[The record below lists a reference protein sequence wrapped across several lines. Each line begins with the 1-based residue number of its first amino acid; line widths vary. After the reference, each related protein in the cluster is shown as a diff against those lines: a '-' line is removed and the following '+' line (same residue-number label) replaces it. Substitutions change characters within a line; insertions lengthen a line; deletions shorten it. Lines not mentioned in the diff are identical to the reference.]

1 MSGKLEYLEKY
12 SVAPS
17 PSRDYYGLK
26 VFDDQV
32 ILYLWRISHGPH
44 KTPIV
49 QTSCFA
55 DFKQDHQ
62 LQDEIQRIFG
72 EYFLKHVRN
81 ITSGRNTL
89 LTLPKCLINKLIK
102 YLTVKDIIKL
112 TSLSHISKEIFDDN
126 FVWEALYKKY
136 NPLKKYKYENLYI
149 PCNWKQLFQL
159 EQVEI
164 FEQKMNRPRTTARQK
179 SVNSKIETTMK
190 GNPKIENLAKAN
202 TKIENSIKVS
212 TSNTKITSKFA
223 PLENQIAKKDTNR
236 KKNINTLSR
245 KLSDNYLNEPTIEKE
260 KVTSEKKTPIIKSL
274 QTIGQKNIKILRDQ
288 SIINKLESKRETDNK
303 DLISNK
309 TSEIKMNK
317 FQNKVKKIDTKTS
330 NVSIKMMDDKVNNTK
345 PKSTPTPKIKTNEKS
360 VTPKLKSKGKTK
372 KIGQSKSTILSTT
385 SDLLI
390 DNSAVKDDSFDL
402 ADLIEASL
410 KSIRSPRSM
419 FDYNFSCID
428 KPKSC
433 GGDTLAQEIS
443 RKMSDH
449 PRAPKS
455 GHANKA
461 ALDRLSEKSEPLTAK
476 SVDSVNK
483 IERARAI
490 ATPRY
495 LKGLSADLKKSI
507 ELSKSRGIMSL
518 DEKVLDQFEKYTYN
532 KYSTPSIQDDIEQ
545 KKFTPRKEMD
555 KINILRSL
563 GTKNFHSKNLSS
575 NAMNEINRYD
585 AKKSMT
591 MNNIYKYL

>member
-1 MSGKLEYLEKY
+1 
-12 SVAPS
+12 
-17 PSRDYYGLK
+17 
-26 VFDDQV
+26 
-32 ILYLWRISHGPH
+32 
-44 KTPIV
+44 
-49 QTSCFA
+49 
-55 DFKQDHQ
+55 
-62 LQDEIQRIFG
+62 
-72 EYFLKHVRN
+72 
-81 ITSGRNTL
+81 
-89 LTLPKCLINKLIK
+89 
-102 YLTVKDIIKL
+102 
-112 TSLSHISKEIFDDN
+112 
-126 FVWEALYKKY
+126 
-136 NPLKKYKYENLYI
+136 
-149 PCNWKQLFQL
+149 
-159 EQVEI
+159 
-164 FEQKMNRPRTTARQK
+164 MNRPRTTARQK

-190 GNPKIENLAKAN
+190 GNPKIENLAKASI
-202 TKIENSIKVS
+202 KIENSIKVS
-212 TSNTKITSKFA
+212 TSNTKINMSKFA
-223 PLENQIAKKDTNR
+223 PLENQITKKDTNR

-245 KLSDNYLNEPTIEKE
+245 KLSDNYLNESMIEKE
-260 KVTSEKKTPIIKSL
+260 KVTSEKKTPMLKTL

-288 SIINKLESKRETDNK
+288 SIINKLESNKRETDNK

-309 TSEIKMNK
+309 ASEIKMNK

-345 PKSTPTPKIKTNEKS
+345 PKSTPTPKNINKTTEKS
-360 VTPKLKSKGKTK
+360 MTPKLKSKGKTK

-390 DNSAVKDDSFDL
+390 DNSATKDDSFDL

-410 KSIRSPRSM
+410 KSIRSPRSI

-455 GHANKA
+455 GHAKA

-507 ELSKSRGIMSL
+507 ELSKTRGIMSL

-545 KKFTPRKEMD
+545 KKSTPRKEID

-563 GTKNFHSKNLSS
+563 GTKNFHSKNFSS

-591 MNNIYKYL
+591 MNNVYKYL

>member
-1 MSGKLEYLEKY
+1 MVQVQVECGGFTDLDHTSSMSGKLEYLEKY

-26 VFDDQV
+26 VFDNQV

-81 ITSGRNTL
+81 IASGRNTL

-112 TSLSHISKEIFDDN
+112 TSLSHISKE
-126 FVWEALYKKY
+126 
-136 NPLKKYKYENLYI
+136 
-149 PCNWKQLFQL
+149 
-159 EQVEI
+159 
-164 FEQKMNRPRTTARQK
+164 MNRPRTTARQK
-179 SVNSKIETTMK
+179 LVNSKIETTMK

-202 TKIENSIKVS
+202 TKIENSVKVS

-223 PLENQIAKKDTNR
+223 PLENQITKKDTNR

-260 KVTSEKKTPIIKSL
+260 KVTSEKKTPILKSL

-330 NVSIKMMDDKVNNTK
+330 NVSIKMMDDKINNTK
-345 PKSTPTPKIKTNEKS
+345 PKSTPTPKVKTNEKS
-360 VTPKLKSKGKTK
+360 VTPKLKAKGKTK
-372 KIGQSKSTILSTT
+372 KVGQSKSTILSTT

-410 KSIRSPRSM
+410 KSIRSPRSI

-455 GHANKA
+455 GHAKA

-495 LKGLSADLKKSI
+495 LKGLSADLKKSL

-532 KYSTPSIQDDIEQ
+532 KYSTPSIQDDMEQ

-563 GTKNFHSKNLSS
+563 GTKNFHSKNFNS

-591 MNNIYKYL
+591 MNNVYKYL

>member
-1 MSGKLEYLEKY
+1 M
-12 SVAPS
+12 
-17 PSRDYYGLK
+17 
-26 VFDDQV
+26 
-32 ILYLWRISHGPH
+32 
-44 KTPIV
+44 
-49 QTSCFA
+49 
-55 DFKQDHQ
+55 
-62 LQDEIQRIFG
+62 
-72 EYFLKHVRN
+72 RN
-81 ITSGRNTL
+81 IASGRNTL

-179 SVNSKIETTMK
+179 LVNSKIETTMK

-202 TKIENSIKVS
+202 TKIENSVKVS

-223 PLENQIAKKDTNR
+223 PLESQITKKDTNR

-260 KVTSEKKTPIIKSL
+260 KVTSEKKTPILKSL

-330 NVSIKMMDDKVNNTK
+330 NVSIKMMDDKINNTK
-345 PKSTPTPKIKTNEKS
+345 PKSTPTPKVKTNEKS
-360 VTPKLKSKGKTK
+360 VTPKLKAKGKTK
-372 KIGQSKSTILSTT
+372 KVGQSKSTILSTT

-410 KSIRSPRSM
+410 KSIRSPRSI

-455 GHANKA
+455 GHAKA

-495 LKGLSADLKKSI
+495 LKGLSADLKKSL

-532 KYSTPSIQDDIEQ
+532 KYSTPSIQDDMEQ

-563 GTKNFHSKNLSS
+563 GTKNFHSKNFNS

-591 MNNIYKYL
+591 MNNVYKYL

>member
-1 MSGKLEYLEKY
+1 
-12 SVAPS
+12 
-17 PSRDYYGLK
+17 
-26 VFDDQV
+26 
-32 ILYLWRISHGPH
+32 
-44 KTPIV
+44 
-49 QTSCFA
+49 
-55 DFKQDHQ
+55 
-62 LQDEIQRIFG
+62 
-72 EYFLKHVRN
+72 
-81 ITSGRNTL
+81 
-89 LTLPKCLINKLIK
+89 
-102 YLTVKDIIKL
+102 
-112 TSLSHISKEIFDDN
+112 
-126 FVWEALYKKY
+126 
-136 NPLKKYKYENLYI
+136 
-149 PCNWKQLFQL
+149 
-159 EQVEI
+159 
-164 FEQKMNRPRTTARQK
+164 MNRPRTTTRQK
-179 SVNSKIETTMK
+179 LVNSKIETTVK
-190 GNPKIENLAKAN
+190 GNPKIENLAKTN
-202 TKIENSIKVS
+202 TGKIENSVKVS

-223 PLENQIAKKDTNR
+223 PSENQITKKDTNR

-260 KVTSEKKTPIIKSL
+260 KVTSEKKTPILKSL

-288 SIINKLESKRETDNK
+288 SIINKIESNKRETDNK
-303 DLISNK
+303 DPISNK

-317 FQNKVKKIDTKTS
+317 FQNKAKKIDTKTS

-345 PKSTPTPKIKTNEKS
+345 PKSTPAPKIKTNEKS

-390 DNSAVKDDSFDL
+390 DNSAIKDDSFDL

-410 KSIRSPRSM
+410 KSIRSPRSI

-455 GHANKA
+455 GHAKA
-461 ALDRLSEKSEPLTAK
+461 SLDRLSEKSEPLTAK

-532 KYSTPSIQDDIEQ
+532 KYSTPSIQDDAEQ

-563 GTKNFHSKNLSS
+563 GTKNFHSKNLNSN

-585 AKKSMT
+585 AKKNMT
-591 MNNIYKYL
+591 MNNVYKYL